1 MRRSKYIQGAQL
13 KMIKYG
19 QREMSFIMRALV
31 YLLELI
37 VYEAVE
43 VAGDGGDTPQIV
55 PEQPSRCCSA

>member
-1 MRRSKYIQGAQL
+1 
-13 KMIKYG
+13 MIKYG